1 MRREIE
7 MKKFVG
13 FLGNEILLGML
24 ITVLS
29 IFTAVAS
36 YQGALADGN
45 QNDAEIQGMKA
56 LNDGNVFYLEANQL
70 WMQDD
75 GNYDNWYVNQDT
87 NPEVAAYYEG
97 NFSDA
102 LVKALEQDQ
111 YPDLY
116 EEELYADANEQF
128 DISETSFQTANDWN
142 TRGDHLQL
150 VLTIM
155 AIGLAFAGWASINE
169 AGSNLRGFFSLFSII
184 TLIIGLIYYFATPI
198 VA

>member
-1 MRREIE
+1 
-7 MKKFVG
+7 MKKIVS

-29 IFTAVAS
+29 VFTAIAS

-45 QNDAEIQGMKA
+45 QNDFEIKGMA
-56 LNDGNVFYLEANQL
+56 SLNDGNVFYLEANQL

-75 GNYDNWYVNQDT
+75 GNYDNWYINQDT
-87 NPEVAAYYEG
+87 NPEIAAYYEG

-102 LVKALEQDQ
+102 LVSALENDQ
-111 YPDLY
+111 YPDQY
-116 EEELYADANEQF
+116 EAELYADANEQF
-128 DISETSFQTANDWN
+128 DISDTSFETANDWN

-155 AIGLAFAGWASINE
+155 AIGLAFAGWASINAAE
-169 AGSNLRGFFSLFSII
+169 SNLRAFFSLLAII
-184 TLIIGLIYYFATPI
+184 TLVVGLVYFFATPV

>member
-1 MRREIE
+1 
-7 MKKFVG
+7 MKKVVS

-29 IFTAVAS
+29 VFTALAS

-56 LNDGNVFYLEANQL
+56 LNDGNAEYLTENQNIS
-70 WMQDD
+70 QDY
-75 GNYDNWYVNQDT
+75 NYYDNWYINQDS
-87 NPEVAAYYEG
+87 NPEAADYYQF
-97 NFSDA
+97 NFSQELQDA
-102 LVKALEQDQ
+102 IARDPNTVWDDQ
-111 YPDLY
+111 YYTDMAATSTEY
-116 EEELYADANEQF
+116 FDKSEADFILASNWNE
-128 DISETSFQTANDWN
+128 
-142 TRGDHLQL
+142 RGDHLQL

-155 AIGLAFAGWASINE
+155 AIGLAFAGWASINKE
-169 AGSNLRGFFSLFSII
+169 ESNLRAFFSLLSII